1 MSKAIL
7 FLTLALSVGNA
18 VAEVRPVSLEEITD
32 RVSNENYFVL
42 QNAQKVYQA
51 KQTIQLARRNLLP
64 KLNLWRLIESPL
76 SGRGLLG
83 IIGDIAPFLVPNNW
97 LRVEEEKLF
106 AEATRY
112 GYKALWANELLTAR
126 ALLMQSSLEES
137 LRYGLEDNH
146 RALKRIYDIVKS
158 REDLGAL
165 PAGSASQLQIQMLD
179 ARNEIL
185 MLSKVI
191 QENRSQLAFVL
202 GYPGNDEAIPAGIK
216 YVALSDNLPLKY
228 SDYEA
233 QVLNASPE
241 SSQYGALIKAA
252 DYVKKERYFTFLGS
266 STLSR
271 GTGGGVFDDLPM
283 QDGLG
288 FGLAPSVRIVK
299 AQKEILNLQKQAVEE
314 TLRKDLKILIESYN
328 LDLSAR
334 ADSLKGLSLTQ
345 ARLFALEDRMKLGE
359 MIEPVELV
367 QAAEGR
373 MDAIAIYHAREIRLL
388 LNRDRLRRLA
398 FADAFDKTLPA
409 IIVK

>member
-1 MSKAIL
+1 
-7 FLTLALSVGNA
+7 
-18 VAEVRPVSLEEITD
+18 
-32 RVSNENYFVL
+32 
-42 QNAQKVYQA
+42 
-51 KQTIQLARRNLLP
+51 
-64 KLNLWRLIESPL
+64 
-76 SGRGLLG
+76 
-83 IIGDIAPFLVPNNW
+83 
-97 LRVEEEKLF
+97 
-106 AEATRY
+106 
-112 GYKALWANELLTAR
+112 
-126 ALLMQSSLEES
+126 
-137 LRYGLEDNH
+137 
-146 RALKRIYDIVKS
+146 
-158 REDLGAL
+158 
-165 PAGSASQLQIQMLD
+165 
-179 ARNEIL
+179 
-185 MLSKVI
+185 
-191 QENRSQLAFVL
+191 
-202 GYPGNDEAIPAGIK
+202 
-216 YVALSDNLPLKY
+216 
-228 SDYEA
+228 
-233 QVLNASPE
+233 LNASPE